1 MQNFANHPRFNP
13 IHHFV
18 AAPLSSVATIWGI
31 WRFAAAPSW
40 DTALL
45 AVMGIG
51 LGATAF
57 AARLQALTV
66 QDRVIRL
73 EMALRCARVL
83 PADLAARMHELR
95 LRQII
100 ALRFAG
106 DAELPE
112 LTRRTLAGEFA
123 NSRAIKQAIRD
134 WQADYL
140 RA

>member
-1 MQNFANHPRFNP
+1 MQNYANHRRFNP
-13 IHHFV
+13 LHHFV
-18 AAPLSSVATIWGI
+18 ATPLASVAAIWGI
-31 WRFAAAPSW
+31 WHFLAAPSQ

-45 AVMGIG
+45 AVLG
-51 LGATAF
+51 LGLAASTF
-57 AARLQALTV
+57 AARVQALTV

-83 PADLAARMHELR
+83 PADLAARAHELT

-112 LTRRTLAGEFA
+112 LTRKTLAGEFT